1 MNNARITAR
10 QHLTTLLASCLS
22 SSLRAVLVLSV
33 SVTVVLLFAILSL
46 ASLRGDPDPEAP

>member
-1 MNNARITAR
+1 MTTAR
-10 QHLTTLLASCLS
+10 QHLTSLLASCLS